1 MKYSGNAGFRL
12 EDVEVEPGVYESKI
26 VVKPIKGDLINDTTF
41 RNQNNSKSTIDNV
54 QITNRLS
61 IVAHPFLMK
70 HITNLLY
77 VTFMG
82 QKWKVERYAI
92 KSPRIILDLGGLYNE
107 QANAYPGLAGES
119 SN

>member
-12 EDVEVEPGVYESKI
+12 EDVEVEPGVYEPKI

-41 RNQNNSKSTIDNV
+41 RNQNSSKSTIDNV

-61 IVAHPFLMK
+61 IVAHPFLMT

-107 QANAYPGLAGES
+107 QENAYPGLAAEGS
-119 SN
+119 

>member
-12 EDVEVEPGVYESKI
+12 EDVEVEPGVYEPKL

-41 RNQNNSKSTIDNV
+41 SNQNNS
-54 QITNRLS
+54 NRLS
-61 IVAHPFLMK
+61 IIAHPFLMT

-82 QKWKVERYAI
+82 QKWKVERYSI

-107 QANAYPGLAGES
+107 QANAYPGLAAEGS
-119 SN
+119 